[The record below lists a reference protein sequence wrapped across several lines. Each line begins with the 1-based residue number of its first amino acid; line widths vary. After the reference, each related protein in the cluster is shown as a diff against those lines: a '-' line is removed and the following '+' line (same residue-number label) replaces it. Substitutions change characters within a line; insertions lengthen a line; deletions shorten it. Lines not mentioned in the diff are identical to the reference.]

1 MNFKALLL
9 APVAVLTLLGCTQA
23 SGKDAFGDKVRAYLM
38 AHPEVIEEAMQ
49 KSQALKEAK
58 AEEATR
64 GVILKRRADLESDP
78 RDFVANPQGKV
89 TVVEFF
95 DYRCPYCKA
104 ALPALM
110 DLIAKNKDIRFV
122 FKEFPILPDGD
133 GKLGVSKRAAL
144 AAVAAQSQG
153 KYLDLHNALMSA
165 KPLDDAGIVRALQ
178 AANIPEGKA
187 LADTPATDK
196 RLEDTRN
203 LATAIGVTGTPSFVV
218 GSKMIPGADMDALSK
233 AIDDER
239 KAKG

>member
-1 MNFKALLL
+1 M
-9 APVAVLTLLGCTQA
+9 
-23 SGKDAFGDKVRAYLM
+23 
-38 AHPEVIEEAMQ
+38 
-49 KSQALKEAK
+49 
-58 AEEATR
+58 
-64 GVILKRRADLESDP
+64 
-78 RDFVANPQGKV
+78 
-89 TVVEFF
+89 
-95 DYRCPYCKA
+95 
-104 ALPALM
+104 
-110 DLIAKNKDIRFV
+110 
-122 FKEFPILPDGD
+122 
-133 GKLGVSKRAAL
+133 
-144 AAVAAQSQG
+144 AAQSQG